1 MIKHIHILAMLLCGA
16 LAAETVLQL
25 PNAGFEEKAPA
36 WKLNQY
42 CRIIPEAAHTGKC
55 GLRIEDD
62 VDTDGA
68 SALAPRIDVTA
79 GTTIVVRFWARS
91 ITSGSNTGIYIRF
104 VDANGKGLNSSKLKN
119 DNITHIMGSATEWR
133 EHIAIAKAPANAAQ
147 LALWIHSINGSFAKA
162 DIDDFSVSVVSPEE
176 AVEIEKAIA
185 KQKTITVKATLFPVP
200 TAKRIA
206 EIAAMLPEKPAGP
219 CPKASDRTAWQPLM
233 DTSEANNIIKRATAY
248 IGVEP
253 PPLTDEGYLEFSQNG
268 NRSRFE
274 AVYFQRTTRLNLL
287 ALAEVLEYKGRFL
300 PTLESDI
307 HAICNVRSWNLP
319 AHDKNLNDFYNRS
332 QHAALFSTEIAS
344 NLAYTDWWLGEKLSP
359 EIRAEI
365 RRETNR
371 RIFEPYWTVVRTGV
385 IPDGFWW
392 VRGRNNWN
400 AVCNDNIIR
409 AALILLE
416 DRDDRAAIIASAE
429 NSMPFYINGYSPD
442 GYCSEGMGYWN
453 YGYGHFLQMAE
464 TILLATDGKL
474 SFYNHPRLEKVAA
487 FARDIQIEENVC
499 PAFADC
505 GVSAKPSTAFLSYIQ
520 RRYPSAV
527 FKAIPPQTAPSTSF
541 ATTALH
547 CFYDHQYPIENLP
560 QTGVF
565 PPRSLFQDAG
575 IYIGRSSSDAVGH
588 FGTAFKAGNN
598 GEEHNHNDV
607 GSFTVVFNGT
617 QYFLDPGG
625 EAYTKQTFS
634 KDRYK
639 SQMLNSYGHM
649 VPIVAGKLQTTG
661 AKSFG
666 KFVSTEFTDKKDII
680 VADIKNA
687 YLDAPTLKSLRR
699 TFSFDRTVPSV
710 TVRDDVAF
718 DSPQTFETCLVSTQS
733 VHQLAA
739 QEVLAYNGKGS
750 VKATITAEGGELV
763 MTMGEVVNP
772 NRVAPKRVA
781 IAFKQ
786 PVTTASITIVFTPSS
801 VDLEN
806 LPGFYH
812 TPDMTKY
819 KLIMEKAVIVQAEDF
834 TEQTGGTVIVE
845 SKVAA
850 EGKAFKQW
858 NEKGHALSWTVD
870 IPQDATYAVRL
881 RLCHMRPED
890 VRRTVAID
898 GVSVDGGETFLLPGT
913 GGWSNTEDNWRNVW
927 LAFAD
932 RRPLL
937 IPLKAGRHVFT
948 MTNVDN
954 SGLNLDW
961 LQFVPVE

>member
-1 MIKHIHILAMLLCGA
+1 MKHLHILIMLLCGA
-16 LAAETVLQL
+16 LAAETALQL
-25 PNAGFEEKAPA
+25 PTAGFEEKTPP
-36 WKLNQY
+36 WKLNQF
-42 CRIIPEAAHTGKC
+42 CRIIPEAAHTGKL

-62 VDTDGA
+62 SDTDGA
-68 SALAPRIDVTA
+68 SAFAPRIDVAA

-104 VDANGKGLNSSKLKN
+104 VDANGKSLNGQKLGN
-119 DNITHIMGSATEWR
+119 DNITHIIANATEWR
-133 EHIAIAKAPANAAQ
+133 EHVAVAKAPDNATQ

-162 DIDDFSVSVVSPEE
+162 DIDDFSVAIVTPEE
-176 AVEIEKAIA
+176 TAEIKKSIAAQKAA
-185 KQKTITVKATLFPVP
+185 APTAFPVP

-206 EIAAMLPEKPAGP
+206 EIAAMLPEKPLGP
-219 CPKASDRTAWQPLM
+219 CPKASDRTVWQPLM
-233 DTSEANNIIKRATAY
+233 DTPEAENIIKRAAAY

-287 ALAEVLEYKGRFL
+287 ALAEALEYKGRFI

-319 AHDKNLNDFYNRS
+319 AHDKNLDDFYNRS
-332 QHAALFSTEIAS
+332 QHAALFSTEIAA
-344 NLAYTDWWLGEKLSP
+344 NLAYTDWWLDDKLSP
-359 EIRAEI
+359 EIRSEI

-371 RIFEPYWTVVRTGV
+371 RIFEPFWPVVRTGV

-409 AALILLE
+409 AGLILLE
-416 DRDDRAAIIASAE
+416 DREERAAIIAAAE

-474 SFYNHPRLEKVAA
+474 SFYNNPRLEKVAA

-505 GVSAKPSTAFLSYIQ
+505 AVSAKPNATYLSYIQ

-527 FKAIPPQTAPSTSF
+527 FKAIPPQTAPSANLASV
-541 ATTALH
+541 ALH
-547 CFYDHQYPIENLP
+547 CFHDQLYPIDNLP

-565 PPRSLFQDAG
+565 PPRSLFKDAG
-575 IYIGRSSSDAVGH
+575 IYIGRSSSDAVGR
-588 FGTAFKAGNN
+588 FGTAFKAGHN

-607 GSFTVVFNGT
+607 GSFTVVLNGR

-666 KFVSTEFTDKKDII
+666 KFVSAEFTDEKDVI

-687 YLDAPTLKSLRR
+687 YHDAPSLRSLRR
-699 TFSFDRTVPSV
+699 TFTFDRTVPSV
-710 TVRDDVAF
+710 TVRDDVSF
-718 DSPQTFETCLVSTQS
+718 DSPQTFETCLVTTQS
-733 VHQLAA
+733 IHQLSGN
-739 QEVLAYNGKGS
+739 EYIAYNGQGA
-750 VKATITAEGGELV
+750 VKATVAAEGGELA
-763 MTMGEVVNP
+763 MTAGEVVNP
-772 NRVAPKRVA
+772 NRATPKRIAV
-781 IAFKQ
+781 AFKQ
-786 PVTTASITIVFTPSS
+786 PVTTASITITFMPTST
-801 VDLEN
+801 DLEN

-812 TPDMTKY
+812 APDMSAV
-819 KLIMEKAVIVQAEDF
+819 KLLMEKAVTVQAENF
-834 TEQTGGTVIVE
+834 TAETGGKVVVE
-845 SKVAA
+845 TKVAA
-850 EGKAFKQW
+850 DGMAFKQW
-858 NEKGHALSWTVD
+858 NEKSHALSWTVD
-870 IPQDATYAVRL
+870 IQRDATYAVQL
-881 RLCHMRPED
+881 RLCHFSSED
-890 VRRTVAID
+890 ARRAVAVD
-898 GVSVDGGETFLLPGT
+898 GVSVNGGEPFLLPGT

-927 LAFAD
+927 LSHGD

-937 IPLKAGRHVFT
+937 VPLKAGRHIFT
-948 MTNVDN
+948 MTNVDDR
-954 SGLNLDW
+954 GLNLDW
-961 LQFVPVE
+961 IKFVPME

>member
-1 MIKHIHILAMLLCGA
+1 
-16 LAAETVLQL
+16 
-25 PNAGFEEKAPA
+25 
-36 WKLNQY
+36 
-42 CRIIPEAAHTGKC
+42 
-55 GLRIEDD
+55 
-62 VDTDGA
+62 
-68 SALAPRIDVTA
+68 
-79 GTTIVVRFWARS
+79 
-91 ITSGSNTGIYIRF
+91 
-104 VDANGKGLNSSKLKN
+104 
-119 DNITHIMGSATEWR
+119 MGSATEWR

-300 PTLESDI
+300 PTLENDI

-575 IYIGRSSSDAVGH
+575 IYIGRSSSDAQPQRRRFVHHRLERQAVFSGSGRRGLHETDILQRPLQEPDAEFLRPHGANRRGKTSNNWCQIIWKIRLHRIYRQKGH
-588 FGTAFKAGNN
+588 
-598 GEEHNHNDV
+598 H
-607 GSFTVVFNGT
+607 
-617 QYFLDPGG
+617 
-625 EAYTKQTFS
+625 
-634 KDRYK
+634 RR
-639 SQMLNSYGHM
+639 GH
-649 VPIVAGKLQTTG
+649 Q
-661 AKSFG
+661 
-666 KFVSTEFTDKKDII
+666 
-680 VADIKNA
+680 
-687 YLDAPTLKSLRR
+687 
-699 TFSFDRTVPSV
+699 
-710 TVRDDVAF
+710 
-718 DSPQTFETCLVSTQS
+718 
-733 VHQLAA
+733 
-739 QEVLAYNGKGS
+739 
-750 VKATITAEGGELV
+750 
-763 MTMGEVVNP
+763 
-772 NRVAPKRVA
+772 KRL
-781 IAFKQ
+781 
-786 PVTTASITIVFTPSS
+786 SGRS
-801 VDLEN
+801 
-806 LPGFYH
+806 
-812 TPDMTKY
+812 
-819 KLIMEKAVIVQAEDF
+819 
-834 TEQTGGTVIVE
+834 IVE
-845 SKVAA
+845 VPPPYI
-850 EGKAFKQW
+850 
-858 NEKGHALSWTVD
+858 LVR
-870 IPQDATYAVRL
+870 QDRS
-881 RLCHMRPED
+881 
-890 VRRTVAID
+890 
-898 GVSVDGGETFLLPGT
+898 VSYR
-913 GGWSNTEDNWRNVW
+913 SR
-927 LAFAD
+927 
-932 RRPLL
+932 
-937 IPLKAGRHVFT
+937 
-948 MTNVDN
+948 
-954 SGLNLDW
+954 
-961 LQFVPVE
+961 

>member
-365 RRETNR
+365 R
-371 RIFEPYWTVVRTGV
+371 V
-385 IPDGFWW
+385 
-392 VRGRNNWN
+392 
-400 AVCNDNIIR
+400 
-409 AALILLE
+409 
-416 DRDDRAAIIASAE
+416 
-429 NSMPFYINGYSPD
+429 
-442 GYCSEGMGYWN
+442 
-453 YGYGHFLQMAE
+453 
-464 TILLATDGKL
+464 
-474 SFYNHPRLEKVAA
+474 
-487 FARDIQIEENVC
+487 
-499 PAFADC
+499 
-505 GVSAKPSTAFLSYIQ
+505 
-520 RRYPSAV
+520 
-527 FKAIPPQTAPSTSF
+527 
-541 ATTALH
+541 
-547 CFYDHQYPIENLP
+547 
-560 QTGVF
+560 
-565 PPRSLFQDAG
+565 
-575 IYIGRSSSDAVGH
+575 
-588 FGTAFKAGNN
+588 
-598 GEEHNHNDV
+598 
-607 GSFTVVFNGT
+607 
-617 QYFLDPGG
+617 YF
-625 EAYTKQTFS
+625 
-634 KDRYK
+634 
-639 SQMLNSYGHM
+639 
-649 VPIVAGKLQTTG
+649 V
-661 AKSFG
+661 
-666 KFVSTEFTDKKDII
+666 
-680 VADIKNA
+680 
-687 YLDAPTLKSLRR
+687 
-699 TFSFDRTVPSV
+699 
-710 TVRDDVAF
+710 
-718 DSPQTFETCLVSTQS
+718 
-733 VHQLAA
+733 
-739 QEVLAYNGKGS
+739 
-750 VKATITAEGGELV
+750 
-763 MTMGEVVNP
+763 
-772 NRVAPKRVA
+772 
-781 IAFKQ
+781 
-786 PVTTASITIVFTPSS
+786 
-801 VDLEN
+801 
-806 LPGFYH
+806 
-812 TPDMTKY
+812 
-819 KLIMEKAVIVQAEDF
+819 
-834 TEQTGGTVIVE
+834 
-845 SKVAA
+845 
-850 EGKAFKQW
+850 
-858 NEKGHALSWTVD
+858 
-870 IPQDATYAVRL
+870 
-881 RLCHMRPED
+881 
-890 VRRTVAID
+890 
-898 GVSVDGGETFLLPGT
+898 
-913 GGWSNTEDNWRNVW
+913 
-927 LAFAD
+927 
-932 RRPLL
+932 
-937 IPLKAGRHVFT
+937 
-948 MTNVDN
+948 
-954 SGLNLDW
+954 
-961 LQFVPVE
+961 

>member
-1 MIKHIHILAMLLCGA
+1 MKRLQLFTMLLCGA
-16 LAAETVLQL
+16 LAAETALQF

-36 WKLNQY
+36 WKLNQL
-42 CRIIPEAAHTGKC
+42 CRIIPEAAHTGKF

-62 VDTDGA
+62 LDTDGA
-68 SALAPRIDVTA
+68 SVFAPRIDVA
-79 GTTIVVRFWARS
+79 GGTDIVVRFWARS
-91 ITSGSNTGIYIRF
+91 IANGQKTGIYLRF
-104 VDANGKGLNSSKLKN
+104 VDAKGKSLNGQKLGN
-119 DNITHIMGSATEWR
+119 DNITYVASGATAWR
-133 EHIAIAKAPANAAQ
+133 EHIAIAKAPANATQ
-147 LALWIHSINGSFAKA
+147 LALWIHSVNNAFSKA
-162 DIDDFSVSVVSPEE
+162 DIDDFSIAVITPEE
-176 AVEIEKAIA
+176 AAEIK
-185 KQKTITVKATLFPVP
+185 KTIAIQKLNAAKPAAFPVP
-200 TAKRIA
+200 TAERIA
-206 EIAAMLPEKPAGP
+206 EIAAMLPEMPTGP

-233 DTSEANNIIKRATAY
+233 DTPAAESIIKRATAY

-274 AVYFQRTTRLNLL
+274 SVYFQRTTRLNLL
-287 ALAEVLEYKGRFL
+287 ALAETLEYKGRFI

-307 HAICNVRSWNLP
+307 HAICNEKSWNLP

-332 QHAALFSTEIAS
+332 HHAALFSTEIAA

-371 RIFEPYWTVVRTGV
+371 RIFGPYWPVVRNGV

-400 AVCNDNIIR
+400 AVCHDNLIR

-416 DRDDRAAIIASAE
+416 DRRERAEIIAGAE
-429 NSMPFYINGYSPD
+429 NGMPFYINGYSPD

-464 TILLATDGKL
+464 TLLLATDGKL

-505 GVSAKPSTAFLSYIQ
+505 GVSAKPSTAFMSYIQ

-547 CFYDHQYPIENLP
+547 CFYDHLYPIDNLP
-560 QTGVF
+560 QVGVF
-565 PPRSLFQDAG
+565 PPRSLFKDAG
-575 IYIGRSSSDAVGH
+575 IYIGRSTSEAIGR
-588 FGTAFKAGNN
+588 FGTAFKAGHN

-607 GSFTVVFNGT
+607 GSFTVVLNGK

-666 KFVSTEFTDKKDII
+666 TFVSTEFSDEKDVI

-687 YLDAPTLKSLRR
+687 YLDAPSLKSLRR
-699 TFSFDRTVPSV
+699 TFTFDRTVPSV
-710 TVRDDVAF
+710 TVRDDVSF
-718 DSPQTFETCLVSTQS
+718 DSPQTFETCLVTTQS
-733 VHQLAA
+733 IHQLSG
-739 QEVLAYNGKGS
+739 QEYLAYNGKGA
-750 VKATITAEGGELV
+750 VKATVAAEGGELA
-763 MTMGEVVNP
+763 MTVGEVVNP
-772 NRVAPKRVA
+772 NRVAPKRIAV
-781 IAFKQ
+781 AFKQ
-786 PVTTASITIVFTPSS
+786 PVTTASITITFTPANA
-801 VDLEN
+801 DLEN

-812 TPDMTKY
+812 APDMSKV
-819 KLIMEKAVIVQAEDF
+819 KLQMEKTVTVQAENIA
-834 TEQTGGTVIVE
+834 EETGGKVVVE
-845 SKVAA
+845 TKIASD
-850 EGKAFKQW
+850 GMAFKQW
-858 NEKGHALSWTVD
+858 NGKGHALSWTVD
-870 IPQDATYAVRL
+870 IQQDATYAVQL
-881 RLCHMRPED
+881 RLCHIASED
-890 VRRTVAID
+890 VRRTIAVD
-898 GVSVDGGETFLLPGT
+898 GVAVNDGEPFLLPGT

-927 LAFAD
+927 LAREN

-948 MTNVDN
+948 MTNVDDR
-954 SGLNLDW
+954 GLNLDW
-961 LQFVPVE
+961 IKFTPVE